1 MQKITFILNGEEVS
15 LEILS
20 FTTTLL
26 DWLREEK
33 KLTGKSKLKLNNPVD
48 KRDFKLTVSR
58 ALNVMVIEVKQ
69 RSLAAVKRVR

>member
-33 KLTGKSKLKLNNPVD
+33 KLTGTKEGCNEGAVSYTH
-48 KRDFKLTVSR
+48 LTLPTK
-58 ALNVMVIEVKQ
+58 A
-69 RSLAAVKRVR
+69 